1 VRSFAKAALAG
12 ILGVMAVTA
21 TATTASA
28 DRWRG
33 GPPRHYHN
41 HYYQR
46 DNSGAVIG
54 GLAAGTLLGLGIGAM
69 AAQPRVYDDGY
80 EVPPPRGVAWRN
92 HVDYCLDRYRSYNP
106 ETDTYIGRDG
116 YEYRCRGSY

>member
-1 VRSFAKAALAG
+1 MRSFVTASLAG
-12 ILGVMAVTA
+12 VVGLLAVTA
-21 TATTASA
+21 TVSTASA
-28 DRWRG
+28 DGWRG
-33 GPPRHYHN
+33 GPRHHHHYHG
-41 HYYQR
+41 R
-46 DNSGAVIG
+46 DNSGAIIG
-54 GLAAGTLLGLGIGAM
+54 GLAAGTLLGLGVGAL
-69 AAQPRVYDDGY
+69 AAQPRAYAGDY